1 MVFENSRYVHFVCIL
16 NVSVFARRDGMKEGE
31 KYCSWKVDKTFLG
44 KGGFFLSTVSYHKVM
59 TSYLFVHLFFFF
71 YIYVPQGML

>member
-1 MVFENSRYVHFVCIL
+1 
-16 NVSVFARRDGMKEGE
+16 MKEGE

-59 TSYLFVHLFFFF
+59 TSYLFVHLFFFIYLCSTGYALKTPNP
-71 YIYVPQGML
+71 YITPAKEAENILRVSGLG